1 MSEKKVFD
9 FLEDLTRNNS
19 KEWMDKNRSRYEEV
33 KHILIETFDPI
44 LDELKQLDPRIVQ
57 PNARKSLSRIN
68 NNLMFHPDRPTY
80 KNHVGLGFGYGKGLA
95 DFYIHLGL
103 DEQLIAGGLWHPS
116 ADKLKLLR
124 QEIDY
129 EGERLSQ
136 ILNNPDFANHF
147 VLFEEDMLKGNP
159 KGYSSDHPHIH
170 LLRMKSLAAYRPITK
185 TDFYSDAFSDLV
197 IESYKAIVPLLDF
210 ANTAIQDA

>member
-1 MSEKKVFD
+1 MSKKKVFD

-33 KHILIETFDPI
+33 KAVMVEAFDPI

-68 NNLMFHPDRPTY
+68 NNLMFHPERPTY
-80 KNHVGLGFGYGKGLA
+80 KDHLGLAFGYGKGLA

-103 DEQLIAGGLWHPS
+103 NEQLIAGGLWHPS

-129 EGERLSQ
+129 EGEKLDE
-136 ILNNPDFANHF
+136 ILKRSAFADHF
-147 VLFEEDMLKGNP
+147 ILFEEDMLKGTP
-159 KGYSSDHPHIH
+159 KGYASDHPYIY
-170 LLRMKSLAAYRPITK
+170 LLRMKSLAAYRPITRA
-185 TDFYSDAFSDLV
+185 DFYSDAFPTLV
-197 IESYKAIVPLLDF
+197 IESYQAIVPLLDF
-210 ANTAIQDA
+210 ANTAIQEL